1 MSRHILLDA
10 GPLGLL
16 TTPRSTPPVEAIR
29 AWLIERRTAGDIV
42 LVSEVADYEVRREL
56 LRAGKAR
63 GVRAL
68 DMLAREI
75 GYLPLSTLAMRQAAI
90 FWSQLRR
97 QGTPTA
103 APDALNDDVILAAQ
117 ATLLAAAGHE
127 VIVATMNLGHL
138 QRLVRAIQWQAIR

>member
-75 GYLPLSTLAMRQAAI
+75 GYLPLSRLPCA
-90 FWSQLRR
+90 RR
-97 QGTPTA
+97 QSSGHSF
-103 APDALNDDVILAAQ
+103 DAKGHRP
-117 ATLLAAAGHE
+117 LLQTRSM
-127 VIVATMNLGHL
+127 TMSSW
-138 QRLVRAIQWQAIR
+138 QPRLRCWLPQVTRLSWRP